1 MRLVQMQSV
10 NPANL
15 SDIVTTI
22 DLATADDIVAAARS
36 ASAAQR
42 AWAGIPAPARGRV
55 IASVGRLVEANKES
69 LAALVTREIG
79 KPYAEAL
86 GEVQEVIDTCD
97 FFLGEGR
104 RLYGQTVPSELPA
117 KQLFTHRM
125 PVGTALIITAG
136 NFPTAVP
143 SWYLVPALLCGNTVV
158 WKPGEVSAAIATA
171 LTALFHAGGVPKDVL
186 VTVVADGATTF
197 EGLERALDQGL
208 VQKVGFTGSTAVGR
222 RIGELCGRHLQTPCL
237 ELGGKNPMVVM
248 PDADLDL
255 AVEGALFGGFG
266 AAGQRCTSLG
276 TLWVHDDVYDEMR
289 SRFVAAVEAAVVGDP
304 TKDVLFGP
312 LISPTYLENHE
323 RNLGLVA
330 SHQSVHGS
338 TGTGQIPERASV
350 VVIGG
355 GVVGCSTAFHLAE
368 AGVDVLLV
376 ERDSLGSGSSS
387 KAAGGVRA
395 CFSDPVNVA
404 LGKRSLALLADVG
417 TRPGGEIDLHKVGY
431 LFLLT
436 TADQV
441 TDFSGAV
448 EVQNS
453 LGVTSRIIGADEA
466 HRISPLANVDDVI
479 AACWS
484 PDDGT
489 VTPEAVVQ
497 AYAAGAR
504 RHGARLV
511 TGAEVVGAEV
521 VDGEV
526 RGVTLRHNGSEHY
539 VATGTVIVAAGAWSA
554 SVGELLGFD
563 LPVQPLR
570 REIVVT
576 GPMCRTTPPW
586 RA

>member
-1 MRLVQMQSV
+1 M
-10 NPANL
+10 
-15 SDIVTTI
+15 I
-22 DLATADDIVAAARS
+22 DL
-36 ASAAQR
+36 
-42 AWAGIPAPARGRV
+42 
-55 IASVGRLVEANKES
+55 
-69 LAALVTREIG
+69 
-79 KPYAEAL
+79 
-86 GEVQEVIDTCD
+86 
-97 FFLGEGR
+97 
-104 RLYGQTVPSELPA
+104 
-117 KQLFTHRM
+117 
-125 PVGTALIITAG
+125 
-136 NFPTAVP
+136 
-143 SWYLVPALLCGNTVV
+143 
-158 WKPGEVSAAIATA
+158 
-171 LTALFHAGGVPKDVL
+171 
-186 VTVVADGATTF
+186 
-197 EGLERALDQGL
+197 
-208 VQKVGFTGSTAVGR
+208 
-222 RIGELCGRHLQTPCL
+222 
-237 ELGGKNPMVVM
+237 
-248 PDADLDL
+248 
-255 AVEGALFGGFG
+255 
-266 AAGQRCTSLG
+266 
-276 TLWVHDDVYDEMR
+276 
-289 SRFVAAVEAAVVGDP
+289 
-304 TKDVLFGP
+304 
-312 LISPTYLENHE
+312 
-323 RNLGLVA
+323 
-330 SHQSVHGS
+330 
-338 TGTGQIPERASV
+338 GTGQIPERASV

-576 GPMCRTTPPW
+576 GPIADMPSSIPMTVDAGTTFYFHGEGRGLLAGWSDPSVPFGFDLTRDPDYLEGLVRQAEH
-586 RA
+586 RAPRLLEAEVIGGWAGFYEISPDHDGIVGELGSISRVLYATGFSGHGFLQAPALGEVLRDMVLRRDPEIDIAALSVDRFGLGISRNERHLV